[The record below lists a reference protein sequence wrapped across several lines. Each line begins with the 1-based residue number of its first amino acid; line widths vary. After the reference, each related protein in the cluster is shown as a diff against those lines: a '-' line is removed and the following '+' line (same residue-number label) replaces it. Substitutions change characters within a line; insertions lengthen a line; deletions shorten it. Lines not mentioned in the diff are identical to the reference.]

1 MTEDNKSVKALSH
14 SPHLPENKPLP
25 VSPYRQGIKDKNFVN
40 PSLISHDVFYNMEY
54 PKVDKSIPYC
64 RKRQTVTDKITN
76 VDKNYRSL
84 TPEPAKNCVTTQENE
99 QKSYNPSV
107 KNTPNHHQI
116 KESANFFARNQQNC
130 KSQQFLH
137 EEDYKPSRE
146 VRDNNNNDMDF
157 GDRQNYNNPNT
168 YRQNE
173 GNMQNFIE
181 KPRIQHCCDG
191 SHEHNNNKITPTNFG
206 VPPRNTVKKEPILN
220 NPQYNEN
227 FNMRNNNMNIIPIEY
242 NAYPNNGG
250 SNGVNNENNYEI
262 QKKEAIPQKTPNN
275 NKDNQQ
281 NDTKPQENDFDRK
294 SVRSNTGSVTTFTRN
309 KDNLICDYCINQD
322 LIDRK
327 NQEKLLEAQRNK
339 QIKELNEN
347 FYHSMM
353 IENANRQTE
362 RKKQLKDNRE
372 AQLQTIEGKKNQYAS
387 QKNFLI
393 NYERETN
400 RITDEELRLAK
411 QREAN
416 LEREKR
422 EILRQ
427 ELENQINSKRREKL
441 EYITERNS
449 SKDTALNIDNRYHN
463 PYLPGKREYIEEIER
478 QKAMNQEKINREK
491 EVFNK
496 KYIRKL
502 NFY

>member
-1 MTEDNKSVKALSH
+1 MNDDNKSVKALST
-14 SPHLPENKPLP
+14 SPHLPDSKPLP
-25 VSPYRQGIKDKNFVN
+25 VSPYRQGLKDKNFVN

-76 VDKNYRSL
+76 LDKNYRSL
-84 TPEPAKNCVTTQENE
+84 TPEPAKHCVTTQENE

-107 KNTPNHHQI
+107 KNTPNHQI
-116 KESANFFARNQQNC
+116 KENANFFAKNNQQNC

-137 EEDYKPSRE
+137 EEDYKPTRE
-146 VRDNNNNDMDF
+146 NNNNNLDY

-168 YRQNE
+168 NRQNE
-173 GNMQNFIE
+173 GSMQTFAE

-191 SHEHNNNKITPTNFG
+191 HEHNRITPTNFG
-206 VPPRNTVKKEPILN
+206 VAPRNTVK
-220 NPQYNEN
+220 YNEN
-227 FNMRNNNMNIIPIEY
+227 FNKNRNYNMNIVPIEY
-242 NAYPNNGG
+242 NAGNINNNNNNGI
-250 SNGVNNENNYEI
+250 NYDNACEI
-262 QKKEAIPQKTPNN
+262 QKNEARIPQKTPNYN
-275 NKDNQQ
+275 TETQK

-327 NQEKLLEAQRNK
+327 NQDKLLEAQRNR

-347 FYHSMM
+347 FYHSM
-353 IENANRQTE
+353 IVENVNRQTE

-372 AQLQTIEGKKNQYAS
+372 AQLQTIEGKKNQFSS
-387 QKNFLI
+387 QRNFLI

-400 RITDEELRLAK
+400 RINDEELRIAK
-411 QREAN
+411 QQAAD

-427 ELENQINSKRREKL
+427 DLENQINSKRREKM

-491 EVFNK
+491 EVFNYKILLKWLNLVLGTK
-496 KYIRKL
+496 KKL
-502 NFY
+502 FD